1 MQYESR
7 AHRLTLRPEQG
18 QIDMYHGSN
27 KGQSRAAGA
36 TVEETDRRTGDRH
49 LFTASAEVVEL
60 TSGARFATRTTDL
73 GPGGCFIDTTNPFP
87 VGAKVRISI
96 HKGKNQF
103 NTTGTVVYSQQ
114 GLGMGISFTGLD
126 QAQQHAIEAWIR
138 GSDEEEPGY
147 ATTSQFDTKKSVTD
161 QGVSPRVAMMRL
173 VRALVTKGILT
184 EAEAASVLVDSVI

>member
-1 MQYESR
+1 
-7 AHRLTLRPEQG
+7 
-18 QIDMYHGSN
+18 MYHGTN
-27 KGQSRAAGA
+27 KGHNRPSSAA
-36 TVEETDRRTGDRH
+36 VEETDRRAGNRH

-60 TSGARFATRTTDL
+60 TSGARFSTRTTDL

-126 QAQQHAIEAWIR
+126 EAQQRAIEAWIR
-138 GSDEEEPGY
+138 GSYEESPGY
-147 ATTSQFDTKKSVTD
+147 ATTPSFDTKKSISD
-161 QGVSPRVAMMRL
+161 EGVSPRVAMMRL
-173 VRALVTKGILT
+173 IRALVMKGILT
-184 EAEAASVLVDSVI
+184 EAEAASILVDPVI

>member
-1 MQYESR
+1 M
-7 AHRLTLRPEQG
+7 H
-18 QIDMYHGSN
+18 HGSN

-36 TVEETDRRTGDRH
+36 VAEDTDRRAGNRH

-60 TSGARFATRTTDL
+60 TSGARFSTRTTDL

-96 HKGKNQF
+96 YKGKNQF
-103 NTTGTVVYSQQ
+103 NTTGTVVYSQH

-126 QAQQHAIEAWIR
+126 HAQQHAIEAWIR
-138 GSDEEEPGY
+138 GSYEEAPGY
-147 ATTSQFDTKKSVTD
+147 ATTSQFEPKKSATD

-173 VRALVTKGILT
+173 MRALVTKGILT
-184 EAEAASVLVDSVI
+184 EAEAASILVDPVL